1 MIDNWIPLQELW
13 DESLETNLESEVK
26 SRVIGVKHQR
36 GTCDYY
42 FGVSLDAQILRT
54 GDNLSKTLQDGHIS
68 ASEGQAVSSLT
79 VKTLEK
85 MRSNDHF
92 NLLWETVTHKANALE
107 VSEPSLP
114 RRRQRPS
121 RCESGSATPEF
132 VDNAQDYFHQ
142 IYFNAIDTVT
152 ACMKRRFDQPGHKIY
167 DQVEQIL
174 VNAANGKLF
183 EKNLDDV
190 VDFYKD
196 DLDKFQLETQL
207 SLLLVQFGRE
217 NGKVSLEDVIK
228 YLRNL
233 TNAQKMF
240 MSQVIIVMKLLLVAP
255 VTNAVSER
263 SCLALRRT
271 KTWLRTTMT
280 QKRLNNCML
289 LHVHKEK
296 VDNLK
301 IIDIANE
308 FGCANESRLSTFGK
322 FSEHDFQTCS
332 DNCN

>member
-1 MIDNWIPLQELW
+1 M
-13 DESLETNLESEVK
+13 
-26 SRVIGVKHQR
+26 
-36 GTCDYY
+36 
-42 FGVSLDAQILRT
+42 
-54 GDNLSKTLQDGHIS
+54 
-68 ASEGQAVSSLT
+68 
-79 VKTLEK
+79 
-85 MRSNDHF
+85 
-92 NLLWETVTHKANALE
+92 
-107 VSEPSLP
+107 P
-114 RRRQRPS
+114 RRQQRPAH
-121 RCESGSATPEF
+121 CESGSATSEF
-132 VDNAQDYFHQ
+132 VDNAQDYFRQ

-152 ACMKRRFDQPGHKIY
+152 ACIKRRFDQPGYTIY
-167 DQVEQIL
+167 DQVEQML
-174 VNAANGKLF
+174 VNAANGKPF

-207 SLLLVQFGRE
+207 SLLPVLFGRE

-233 TNAQKMF
+233 TNAQKLF
-240 MSQVIIVMKLLLVAP
+240 MSQVIIVTKLLLIAP
-255 VTNAVSER
+255 ATSAVSER
-263 SCLALRRT
+263 SYSALRRT
-271 KTWLRTTMT
+271 KTWLRTTCTMT

-296 VDNLK
+296 VDKLNV
-301 IIDIANE
+301 IDIANE